1 MITTIL
7 LDLDDTLLGNP
18 TRQFV
23 ERYFAALDGFLPA
36 QISGPLLDAV
46 RALMVRGEFGPTNA
60 ERFYAALDP
69 ALTIPRV
76 EFDETVSAFY
86 RDVFPDLRS
95 VTTQRPAARRLVDA
109 LIARGYTV
117 VVATNPFFP
126 RQAVEQRLA
135 WAGVP
140 VDEVPFALV
149 THLENMHFTK
159 NDVEY
164 YEETLAR
171 VGAAASEAV
180 MVGDDWHNDI
190 VPASRAGLSTFW
202 IGVPGA
208 MPDRSGSLQPDGI
221 GTLDDFAR
229 AALDEG
235 WLDGLTPC
243 PLKSQQI
250 APRLGGTLAALFGVI
265 REQPHDDHPALL
277 AGLADREQAAR
288 ARLQAIARGQSVLPL
303 PTLEPAQDVPDL
315 RTAAMQFAVERQTT
329 IEWLDGLDGAAWCE
343 GLLREADA
351 LAADDRAI
359 IARLSG

>member
-18 TRQFV
+18 TREFV
-23 ERYFAALDGFLPA
+23 EGYFAALNGFLPSPV
-36 QISGPLLDAV
+36 SGPLLDAV
-46 RALMVRGEFGPTNA
+46 RAMMVRGEAGPTNA

-69 ALTIPRV
+69 ALSISRD

-86 RDVFPDLRS
+86 RDVFPELRS
-95 VTTQRPAARRLVDA
+95 VTTRRPVARRLVDA
-109 LIARGYTV
+109 LIARGYAV

-140 VDEVPFALV
+140 VDEIPFALV

-159 NDVEY
+159 DDVEY

-180 MVGDDWHNDI
+180 MVGDDWYNDI
-190 VPASRAGLSTFW
+190 VPASRAGLRTFW
-202 IGVPGA
+202 IGAPGA
-208 MPDRSGSLQPDGI
+208 APDRSGGPQPDGI

-235 WLDGLTPC
+235 WLDGLAPR
-243 PLKSQQI
+243 PLKPPQI
-250 APRLGGTLAALFGVI
+250 APRLGGTLAALLGVL
-265 REQPHDDHPALL
+265 REQPHDDHSALL
-277 AGLADREQAAR
+277 TGLAAREQGAR
-288 ARLQAIARGQSVLPL
+288 QHLQAIARGASAPPL
-303 PTLEPAQDVPDL
+303 PDPALAPDAPDL
-315 RTAAMQFAVERQTT
+315 QTAAAQFIAERQAT
-329 IEWLDGLDGAAWCE
+329 INWLSSLGASAWSDN
-343 GLLREADA
+343 LLRAADA

-359 IARLSG
+359 IARLRG